1 VAKATKSVKQLLKGV
16 GAMAIRF
23 RAFDGDALVAN
34 ELTFAAVPVIH
45 RFARS
50 VALGEVINEHSNGLD
65 VKSRRDFGSKVT
77 IQRKMASLRA
87 CSQRRQL
94 RRAGRA

>member
-16 GAMAIRF
+16 EAMAIRF
-23 RAFDGDALVAN
+23 RAFDGDALVTK
-34 ELTFAAVPVIH
+34 ELIFAAVPVVH
-45 RFARS
+45 RFTRS
-50 VALGEVINEHSNGLD
+50 VAFGEVINEHSSVLD

-94 RRAGRA
+94 RRAARA